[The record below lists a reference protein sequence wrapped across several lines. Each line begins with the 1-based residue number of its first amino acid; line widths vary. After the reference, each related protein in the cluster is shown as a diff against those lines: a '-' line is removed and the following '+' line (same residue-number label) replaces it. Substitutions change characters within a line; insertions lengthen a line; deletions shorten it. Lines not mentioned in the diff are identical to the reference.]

1 MPASERVTI
10 MRHPTS
16 DPLAGPDPVDEQLP
30 DWARWAPSAP
40 YSLGAE
46 EEVMVL
52 EPGSWRLARDSE
64 VLLANLP
71 MDLSSHISAETHDA
85 VLEIATRP
93 HREVAGVGAELRRL
107 RRRLQQQV
115 DRAGL
120 RMAACGTHPAVT
132 WEDVRVSPGS
142 RYQLILESM
151 RGLARREPTFALH
164 VHVGVPDGAAGVALL
179 NRMRTHLPLLL
190 ALSAN
195 SPFWQGRDSGLS
207 SVRTPIFQG
216 FPRVGIPL
224 AFASYLEYVD
234 VVDQLL
240 RCGAFP
246 EPSFLWWDVR
256 LRPVFG
262 TVEVRVM
269 DVQSTV
275 ERSVALT
282 ALIQSIARLELEEGF
297 HDGALIHAPEILN
310 ENRFLA
316 ARDGMDARFLD
327 PVSETSVEARDLLAE
342 LLSAAMP
349 HAQDLGAEDA
359 LSLIPDMA
367 RNVGAEQQRR
377 IAETMGI
384 ERVISMLSDRFSPL

>member
-1 MPASERVTI
+1 
-10 MRHPTS
+10 MRHSTTE
-16 DPLAGPDPVDEQLP
+16 PVWSPYDADQQLP
-30 DWARWAPSAP
+30 DWAHWTPSLP
-40 YSLGAE
+40 YSVGTE
-46 EEVMVL
+46 EEVMLL
-52 EPGSWRLARDSE
+52 EPGAWKLARDSE
-64 VLLANLP
+64 AVLEALPRELA
-71 MDLSSHISAETHDA
+71 SHVSAETHDA
-85 VLEIATRP
+85 VLEIGTAP
-93 HREVAGVGAELRRL
+93 HPNVTGVDAELRRL
-107 RRRLQQQV
+107 RHQLQQEV
-115 DRAGL
+115 HRAGL
-120 RMAACGTHPAVT
+120 YAASCGTHPTVT
-132 WEDVRVSPGS
+132 WEDVRVSAGS

-164 VHVGVPDGAAGVALL
+164 VHVGVPDGAAATDLL
-179 NRMRTHLPLLL
+179 NRMRAHLPLLL

-195 SPFWQGRDSGLS
+195 SPFWQGRDSGLAS
-207 SVRTPIFQG
+207 TRTPIFQG

-224 AFASYLEYVD
+224 AFSSYLEYVD
-234 VVDQLL
+234 VVDQLV

-269 DVQSTV
+269 DAQSTV

-282 ALIQSIARLELEEGF
+282 ALIQSIAHLELEEGF

-327 PVSETSVEARDLLAE
+327 PAADGQVSARDLLDR
-342 LLSAAMP
+342 LLSAVTT

-359 LSLIPDMA
+359 LAPIAAMA
-367 RNVGAEQQRR
+367 LDTGAEQQRR
-377 IAETMGI
+377 LARTMGLDGVTQI
-384 ERVISMLSDRFSPL
+384 LAAAFSPD